1 MNRLCKQ
8 VFIDMKVKI
17 THAAQA
23 AQGSCVPG
31 TPTPF
36 SALAIRTVYQS
47 PVVLALGVLPFVASN
62 GTVIAASPT
71 GMPTVSVSRVSGASG
86 ASRSASVESPKTTV
100 FLRTNACPLSKW
112 GSEAIVYIPNGVSA
126 ERVRESTRIAI
137 REFRDAL
144 RLKVST
150 RKATS

>member
-71 GMPTVSVSRVSGASG
+71 GMPTVSVSR
-86 ASRSASVESPKTTV
+86 ASRSASVESVESPKTTV

-144 RLKVST
+144 RLKVSP